1 MQMEQIQDA
10 MSSSI
15 VPNGWNGGDKKNTAK
30 GKCRENLGERQPALE
45 LLCCFLG
52 IFSLANGSCSCSHS
66 YAEREVWL
74 MLKQYSSTDLKHSKW
89 GKPSSVA
96 AGSTGGLNTA

>member
-1 MQMEQIQDA
+1 MEQIQDA

-52 IFSLANGSCSCSHS
+52 IFSSWQTVLAPVHTH
-66 YAEREVWL
+66 
-74 MLKQYSSTDLKHSKW
+74 MLKERF
-89 GKPSSVA
+89 G
-96 AGSTGGLNTA
+96 